1 MSFKSFLELAQ
12 KNQDLNDNI
21 VKKLSEEQKK
31 KKELYLKERKV
42 IEAVN
47 KAKKPIESY
56 VPPSFSSTKV
66 EYVPSPVTDTT
77 NKGPITAI
85 KATQQRSGTEY
96 VPTPIPK
103 PKKLS
108 SLMDALEEMNGEVS
122 FAEKRFNIKTKI
134 PKISGSTSSTSNV
147 QMKPKSRHSS
157 GISLSNS
164 KVKSDSAVSSQ
175 PRPLNKDK
183 LPSSSNATK
192 VLSKSGMANQQSIC
206 FKKIKS
212 LSVSKP
218 DHKQLL
224 SPSAKNH
231 SNSSSVPRKAPV
243 LLPSQNKRDVRYIS
257 KPISTIQNHSS
268 SRNSLQNKAPVGT
281 EKYVPPSTTLH
292 NRDFV
297 KTVRGKTSCIPLL
310 KRAPSSSSSNPF
322 PSGGLRKINS
332 VRSPSTSSSSTLSK
346 PSNPSRGIAAQY
358 GLVTTEAA
366 VSNGQFKVPP
376 QRHPQITNKIS
387 KPQFTAS
394 KDVSLK
400 RPAEAPKRPVS
411 NPTRPFQPQIS
422 RLTQSSHNQPIVRGI
437 AAQLGVLPPSARN
450 VNNDLEDDSDEYE
463 SDDSFIDD
471 SDYTSAKEYKIARN
485 EIYKT
490 LHFDPKKYAKVSKYD
505 DLSSME
511 SSYRQIEKEE
521 KLRAALISEEPYE
534 SLHPVAEVRRLV
546 VWSTL
551 RLGAQEDKE
560 DMAWEEERRRR
571 RMEKLKQHHK
581 E

>member
-47 KAKKPIESY
+47 KTRKPIESY

-66 EYVPSPVTDTT
+66 EYVPSPVVDTSS
-77 NKGPITAI
+77 KKPITAI
-85 KATQQRSGTEY
+85 KATQQRSGAEY

-134 PKISGSTSSTSNV
+134 PKISGSNSSTSNV
-147 QMKPKSRHSS
+147 QKKLKSRPLS

-175 PRPLNKDK
+175 PTPLNKDK
-183 LPSSSNATK
+183 LPSSSNTTK
-192 VLSKSGMANQQSIC
+192 VLSKSGVANQQSIC

-212 LSVSKP
+212 LSASKLA
-218 DHKQLL
+218 HKQ
-224 SPSAKNH
+224 SSSSSVKNH
-231 SNSSSVPRKAPV
+231 SNSSPAPSKAPV
-243 LLPSQNKRDVRYIS
+243 LLPSQTERHVRYTS
-257 KPISTIQNHSS
+257 KPTSTIQNHSS
-268 SRNSLQNKAPVGT
+268 SRNSLQNKAPIRT
-281 EKYVPPSTTLH
+281 EKYVPLPTTLH
-292 NRDFV
+292 NRDLV
-297 KTVRGKTSCIPLL
+297 KTVPSNSSCISPL
-310 KRAPSSSSSNPF
+310 KRAPSSSCSKPF
-322 PSGGLRKINS
+322 PSSGLRTINS
-332 VRSPSTSSSSTLSK
+332 VRSPPTSSSSTLSK

-358 GLVTTEAA
+358 GLITTKTAD
-366 VSNGQFKVPP
+366 SNGQFKIPP
-376 QRHPQITNKIS
+376 QRHPKITNKIS
-387 KPQFTAS
+387 KSHFTAS

-400 RPAEAPKRPVS
+400 RPAEASKRPVS
-411 NPTRPFQPQIS
+411 QPSKYGIPQKQTIPNPARPFQPQIS

-437 AAQLGVLPPSARN
+437 AAQLGVLPQSARN

-521 KLRAALISEEPYE
+521 KLS
-534 SLHPVAEVRRLV
+534 
-546 VWSTL
+546 L

>member
-1 MSFKSFLELAQ
+1 MLGAVVLDMSFKSFLELAQ

-31 KKELYLKERKV
+31 RKELYLKERKV

-66 EYVPSPVTDTT
+66 EYIPSPVVDTS
-77 NKGPITAI
+77 NKKSIT
-85 KATQQRSGTEY
+85 ATQQRSGTEY

-108 SLMDALEEMNGEVS
+108 SLMDALEEMNGEVF

-147 QMKPKSRHSS
+147 QKKPKSRPPS

-164 KVKSDSAVSSQ
+164 KVKSDSPVSSQ
-175 PRPLNKDK
+175 PRPLNKGK
-183 LPSSSNATK
+183 LPFSSNATK
-192 VLSKSGMANQQSIC
+192 VLSKSGVANQQSIC
-206 FKKIKS
+206 FKNIKS
-212 LSVSKP
+212 LSASKLA
-218 DHKQLL
+218 HKQSL
-224 SPSAKNH
+224 SSSAKNH
-231 SNSSSVPRKAPV
+231 SNSSSAPSKVPV
-243 LLPSQNKRDVRYIS
+243 LLPSQTERHVRYTS
-257 KPISTIQNHSS
+257 KPTSTIKNHSS
-268 SRNSLQNKAPVGT
+268 SQNSLQNKAPIRT
-281 EKYVPPSTTLH
+281 EKYVPPTTLH
-292 NRDFV
+292 NRDLV
-297 KTVRGKTSCIPLL
+297 KTVPSNSSCIPPL
-310 KRAPSSSSSNPF
+310 KHAPSSSSSKPF
-322 PSGGLRKINS
+322 PSGGLRTINS
-332 VRSPSTSSSSTLSK
+332 VRSPSTFSSSTLSK

-358 GLVTTEAA
+358 GLVTTKT
-366 VSNGQFKVPP
+366 VDSNGQFKVPP
-376 QRHPQITNKIS
+376 QRQPQITNKIS

-411 NPTRPFQPQIS
+411 QPSKYGIPQKRPVSNPALPFQPQIS

-450 VNNDLEDDSDEYE
+450 ANNDLEDDSDEYE

-521 KLRAALISEEPYE
+521 KLRFAI
-534 SLHPVAEVRRLV
+534 
-546 VWSTL
+546 TL
-551 RLGAQEDKE
+551 
-560 DMAWEEERRRR
+560 
-571 RMEKLKQHHK
+571 
-581 E
+581 